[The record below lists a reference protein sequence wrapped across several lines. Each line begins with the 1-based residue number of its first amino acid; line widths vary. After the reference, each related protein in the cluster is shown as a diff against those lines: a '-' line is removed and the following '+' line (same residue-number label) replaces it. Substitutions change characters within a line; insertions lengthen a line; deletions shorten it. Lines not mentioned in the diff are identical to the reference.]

1 MKQELISHFVTRW
14 WNKTIPLWF
23 KYSLL

>member
-14 WNKTIPLWF
+14 WNETIPLWF